1 MKYGSLLILWLLP
14 LFGFAGDGFVI
25 RGKITGVANGSVT
38 ILDRNGGSIADF
50 PRVRIENGEFTYSG
64 KLDHPQLLQLKISTR
79 KIEVFLENADYAID
93 CSFDSLTGKSLKGGK
108 YNEQWHQYKASGV
121 LPMQYFAEHAQQEIA
136 AWIASQYAVKYEDAK
151 AAYAQLTTEGKNSL
165 EGKALAERIAT
176 YRMIETRSPLPA
188 FRTEDPAG
196 KVVALKDLKGKV
208 VVLDFWA
215 SWCAPC
221 RAYVPTLRE
230 HYNRYKDKGVVFV
243 SVSVDDDKAKWKKAM
258 EELQMEWMQVL
269 ADGGFK
275 EETGV
280 RKLFNI
286 TGIPHLV
293 IVDKDGRIATSM
305 DFYQRTH
312 FDEVIQK
319 LLQ

>member
-1 MKYGSLLILWLLP
+1 MKYGALLILWLLP
-14 LFGFAGDGFVI
+14 LLGFAGDGFVI
-25 RGKITGVANGSVT
+25 RGKIKGMVNGSVT
-38 ILDRNGGSIADF
+38 ILDRSGGSIADF
-50 PRVRIENGEFTYSG
+50 PRVRIENGEFTYTG
-64 KLDHPQLLQLKISTR
+64 KLDHPQLLLLKISTR
-79 KIEVFLENADYAID
+79 KMEVFLENADYTIS
-93 CSFDSLTGKSLKGGK
+93 CEFDSLTGHQLKGGK
-108 YNEQWHQYKASGV
+108 YNEQWQQYTTSGIQ
-121 LPMQYFAEHAQQEIA
+121 PMQYFAAYPQQEIA
-136 AWIASQYAVKYEDAK
+136 AWIAARYAVKYDEAK
-151 AAYAQLTTEGKNSL
+151 AAYAQLTPEGRNSL
-165 EGKALAERIAT
+165 EGKALAERIET
-176 YRMIETRSPLPA
+176 YRMIEARSPLPE

-196 KVVALKDLKGKV
+196 KTVALKDLKGKV

-230 HYNRYKDKGVVFV
+230 HYRRYKDKGVAFV

-275 EETGV
+275 EDTGV

-305 DFYQRTH
+305 DFYQRNH

>member
-14 LFGFAGDGFVI
+14 LLSFAGDGFVI

-38 ILDRNGGSIADF
+38 ILDLSGGSIADF

-64 KLDHPQLLQLKISTR
+64 KLDHPQLLQLKVSTR
-79 KIEVFLENADYAID
+79 KIEVFLENADYTIN
-93 CSFDSLTGKSLKGGK
+93 CSFDSLSGSSLKGGK
-108 YNEQWHQYKASGV
+108 YNDHWQQYRASKV
-121 LPMQYFAEHAQQEIA
+121 LPMQYFAEHPQAEIA
-136 AWIASQYAVKYEDAK
+136 AWIANRYAVKYDEAK
-151 AAYAQLTTEGKNSL
+151 AAYAQLTAEGKSSP
-165 EGKALAERIAT
+165 EGKALAERIGT
-176 YRMIETRSPLPA
+176 YRMIEARSPLPE

-196 KVVALKDLKGKV
+196 KTVSLSDLKGKV

-230 HYNRYKDKGVVFV
+230 HYNRYKDKGVTFV
-243 SVSVDDDKAKWKKAM
+243 GVSVDEDKGKWKKAM

-305 DFYQRTH
+305 DFYQRSH
-312 FDEVIQK
+312 FDEVVQK

>member
-1 MKYGSLLILWLLP
+1 MKYIPLLILWLLP
-14 LFGFAGDGFVI
+14 LLGVAENGFVI
-25 RGKITGVANGSVT
+25 RGKITGITSGSVAVLERT
-38 ILDRNGGSIADF
+38 GEATTELS
-50 PRVRIENGEFTYSG
+50 RVRIENGAFTYTG
-64 KLDHPQLLQLKISTR
+64 KVDHPKLMLLKISTKR
-79 KIEVFLENADYAID
+79 VEVFLENTDYTIE
-93 CSFDSLTGKSLKGGK
+93 CSFDSLTGAHLKGGK
-108 YNEQWHQYKASGV
+108 YNEQWWAYLNSGM
-121 LPMQYFAEHAQQEIA
+121 LPMKYFFAHPDHAVA
-136 AWIASQYAVKYEDAK
+136 PWIAQRNAVSSADAK
-151 AAYAQLTTEGKNSL
+151 AAYALLTPEAKNTEP
-165 EGKALAERIAT
+165 GKALAERVET
-176 YRMIETRSPLPA
+176 YRKMESRSPLPA

-196 KVVALKDLKGKV
+196 KVVSLNDLKGKV

-221 RAYVPTLRE
+221 RAYVPKLRE

-258 EELQMEWMQVL
+258 DELKMEWIQVL

-280 RKLFNI
+280 RRLFNI

-293 IVDKDGRIATSM
+293 IVDKAGRIATSM
-305 DFYQRTH
+305 DYYHRDD
-312 FDEVIQK
+312 FDATIEK